1 MEEVEEDED
10 SDQVDDDVMDHL
22 QTSTRQA
29 PGQQL
34 DIGSLTAVDVASI
47 FQ

>member
-1 MEEVEEDED
+1 MEEVEDDED
-10 SDQVDDDVMDHL
+10 SDQVDNVMDHL
-22 QTSTRQA
+22 QTSTREA

-34 DIGSLTAVDVASI
+34 HIGSLTAVDVASI